1 VGNLPPVIQSLTVN
15 GAAAATIDEG
25 GTVTLSGSF
34 TDIDLDEGH
43 AVVIDWGDGTQ
54 STTIPIAFDGQ
65 RAFTATQTYAD
76 NPAGAP
82 SGSFTIS
89 VTVTDDDGKADTAQ
103 AIVTVDNV
111 APGPVSIDPAVAE
124 LVFAVGDVASFSGS
138 FADVG
143 PLDTHA
149 AVWTF
154 TRTLSTGEMI
164 IETRAGFVDQNVD
177 TVADS
182 FSFAEAGVYRVTLTI
197 TDDDAGA
204 TTSLETQFV
213 VYDPSDGF
221 TIGAGSLD
229 SPAGAYLA
237 DPTLAERV
245 WFAFLSKYRRGDE
258 TPSGRVLF
266 RFREADLTFLSKSYD
281 WLIVTGW
288 QAQMQG
294 SGEINR
300 EGDYGFLLTVS
311 DGDVTGGGGTDYL
324 RIRIWNKADGTVV
337 YDNSFDGAGLGTPL
351 EFGQVIIHDR
361 GEALHAEVATA
372 ATAGGE
378 MLSRDMLDQ
387 AVTQAVAWWGS
398 RGIEGHR
405 LDLLRGTSVEMAD
418 LGGGLLGM
426 SGEANII
433 WLDVDAAGRGWSLGP
448 SSGGGFDLVAAV
460 AHEFGHVL
468 GFDHEDAHEH
478 DVLHAVL
485 SEDPAH
491 ADSGFGTTRRVL
503 SPADGGSLHGLSSGV
518 ETRQSNEV
526 ERELDDLYAVLR
538 ADDVLFDLASGENE
552 DDT

>member
-1 VGNLPPVIQSLTVN
+1 
-15 GAAAATIDEG
+15 
-25 GTVTLSGSF
+25 
-34 TDIDLDEGH
+34 
-43 AVVIDWGDGTQ
+43 
-54 STTIPIAFDGQ
+54 
-65 RAFTATQTYAD
+65 
-76 NPAGAP
+76 
-82 SGSFTIS
+82 
-89 VTVTDDDGKADTAQ
+89 
-103 AIVTVDNV
+103 
-111 APGPVSIDPAVAE
+111 
-124 LVFAVGDVASFSGS
+124 
-138 FADVG
+138 
-143 PLDTHA
+143 
-149 AVWTF
+149 
-154 TRTLSTGEMI
+154 
-164 IETRAGFVDQNVD
+164 
-177 TVADS
+177 
-182 FSFAEAGVYRVTLTI
+182 
-197 TDDDAGA
+197 
-204 TTSLETQFV
+204 
-213 VYDPSDGF
+213 
-221 TIGAGSLD
+221 
-229 SPAGAYLA
+229 
-237 DPTLAERV
+237 
-245 WFAFLSKYRRGDE
+245 
-258 TPSGRVLF
+258 
-266 RFREADLTFLSKSYD
+266 
-281 WLIVTGW
+281 
-288 QAQMQG
+288 
-294 SGEINR
+294 
-300 EGDYGFLLTVS
+300 
-311 DGDVTGGGGTDYL
+311 
-324 RIRIWNKADGTVV
+324 
-337 YDNSFDGAGLGTPL
+337 
-351 EFGQVIIHDR
+351 
-361 GEALHAEVATA
+361 ALHAEVATA

-552 DDT
+552 DDTDGRSTALDVEDRRRRAAVSLLEWEPIDHARLDEFFRAALAEER